1 MQEPAMSFR
10 VTGLAPDLFRPYF
23 AMSDAELAR
32 IGAVR
37 LVADQPGLPCRVSLA
52 HAAVGDEL
60 LLLNY
65 EHQPATTPYRA
76 RHAIYVSRSSR
87 CAFDAV
93 DQVPE
98 VILARLVSVRAFDA
112 AHMMIDA
119 DVVEGTQAA
128 PLFRR
133 LLADPRA
140 SYLQVH
146 NAKRGCYSA
155 RVERA

>member
-1 MQEPAMSFR
+1 MSFR
-10 VTGLAPDLFRPYF
+10 VIGLSPDLFRPYF
-23 AMSDAELAR
+23 ALSDGELAR

-37 LVADQPGLPCRVSLA
+37 LVAGQPGLPCRVSLA

-76 RHAIYVSRSSR
+76 RHAIFVSRASAR
-87 CAFDAV
+87 AFDAV
-93 DQVPE
+93 DEVPE

-119 DVVEGTQAA
+119 DVVDGAQAA
-128 PLFRR
+128 PLFER
-133 LLADPRA
+133 LLANPHA

-155 RVERA
+155 RVERP